1 MAQSDKLATPAT
13 RQLKMFNIPYGLYPY
28 RYEDKGGTS
37 LASSALGIEEHL
49 VIKTLIMEDDSGR
62 PFIILMHGD
71 RQVSTKN
78 LARSLKAKSVK
89 PCDPQKVNRLTGYVV
104 GGISPFGVRTQM
116 PTYMESDITLIPEIY
131 LNAGKRGWL
140 LKIQTVDLL
149 KSLKPSLVQVG
160 I

>member
-1 MAQSDKLATPAT
+1 MAHSDKLATPAT
-13 RQLKMFNIPYGLYPY
+13 RQLKMFNISYRLYPY

-62 PFIILMHGD
+62 PFIILMPGD

-89 PCDPQKVNRLTGYVV
+89 PCDPQKVNRLTGYV
-104 GGISPFGVRTQM
+104 
-116 PTYMESDITLIPEIY
+116 
-131 LNAGKRGWL
+131 
-140 LKIQTVDLL
+140 
-149 KSLKPSLVQVG
+149 
-160 I
+160 